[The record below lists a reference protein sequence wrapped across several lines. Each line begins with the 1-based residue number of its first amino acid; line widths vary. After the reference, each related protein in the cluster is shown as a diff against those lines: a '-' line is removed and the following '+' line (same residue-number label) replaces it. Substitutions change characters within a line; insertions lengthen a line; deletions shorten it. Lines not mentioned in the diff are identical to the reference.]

1 MLTLKSDFRETQR
14 RHLKLSV
21 SLFYT
26 DLGLPKPN
34 DIILRSRAFPFCS
47 VSLSLSLS
55 TTCENHRER
64 SLSFNLKICSIFES
78 SSFNW
83 LVIYLLYWLNT
94 KLIQT
99 ELNRDSSPAGE
110 GNSESLL
117 NLARCLMCH
126 QFSQFAVRS
135 SFAFSCC
142 IFVALNVIHVVCECV
157 DSSSNNNNNNERNET
172 WNRPASGR

>member
-34 DIILRSRAFPFCS
+34 DIILR
-47 VSLSLSLS
+47 
-55 TTCENHRER
+55 TCENHQER
-64 SLSFNLKICSIFES
+64 SLSFNLKICLIFES

-83 LVIYLLYWLNT
+83 LVIYLLHWLNT
-94 KLIQT
+94 KLIRT

-110 GNSESLL
+110 GNTESSL

-126 QFSQFAVRS
+126 QFLLFAVRS

-157 DSSSNNNNNNERNET
+157 DSSSNNNNNNNERANGT